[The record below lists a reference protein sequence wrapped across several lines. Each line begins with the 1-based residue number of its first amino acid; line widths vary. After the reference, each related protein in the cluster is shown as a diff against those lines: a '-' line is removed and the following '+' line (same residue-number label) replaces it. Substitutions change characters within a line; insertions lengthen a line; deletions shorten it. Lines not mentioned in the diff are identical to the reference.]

1 MDPIKSKELKTKQNE
16 DSSRISRLK
25 VSSTIHEILPDK
37 PDQFVRW
44 GNVFFILVLV
54 IIIFFTWLIKYPEKV
69 VTPAK
74 IVSFNS
80 PKPVQSYSSGKL
92 VSLFKQ
98 EGERIN
104 KGHFIGFIEATAN
117 HIEVLQLDSQ
127 LYRVEHKIIND
138 EKLKK
143 SDLNLNVGHLGELQ
157 VPYQSFYETL
167 LNYLDYQ
174 PSGLF
179 SIKLKLLKEDLQHLK
194 RVQKNL
200 LLEKEL
206 KSEELKIAEQTFEM
220 NRVLKDS
227 AVISFK
233 DFRTEKI
240 KFITQQLSIPQIN
253 SSLIN
258 NKQLQS
264 QKQREIL
271 ELQNSSK
278 KQSIYLKQ
286 SLWVFQSQID
296 DWKKRYILISP
307 ISGKVIFDSIIQ
319 ENQYISQNET
329 ICWINPDNSEYFCEL
344 FIPQSNFGRV
354 HSGQTVHLKLDSYPY
369 TEFGM
374 LKGEISFISQIA
386 TQNGYLAKVSLKAN
400 LETNYGFRIQYR
412 EGLLANAEI
421 ITEDLRLL
429 ERFMAKFNTLFN

>member
-200 LLEKEL
+200 LLE
-206 KSEELKIAEQTFEM
+206 
-220 NRVLKDS
+220 
-227 AVISFK
+227 
-233 DFRTEKI
+233 
-240 KFITQQLSIPQIN
+240 
-253 SSLIN
+253 
-258 NKQLQS
+258 
-264 QKQREIL
+264 
-271 ELQNSSK
+271 
-278 KQSIYLKQ
+278 
-286 SLWVFQSQID
+286 
-296 DWKKRYILISP
+296 
-307 ISGKVIFDSIIQ
+307 
-319 ENQYISQNET
+319 
-329 ICWINPDNSEYFCEL
+329 
-344 FIPQSNFGRV
+344 
-354 HSGQTVHLKLDSYPY
+354 
-369 TEFGM
+369 
-374 LKGEISFISQIA
+374 
-386 TQNGYLAKVSLKAN
+386 
-400 LETNYGFRIQYR
+400 
-412 EGLLANAEI
+412 
-421 ITEDLRLL
+421 
-429 ERFMAKFNTLFN
+429 